1 MGGEPTPRSTLW
13 YDLASLSTSWHDLG
27 DEERAL
33 VVDDAR
39 FLILPW
45 ARRPHL
51 ASWVLAVGLRPLSE
65 ARREVY
71 GHPLVPAETFVEMS
85 RFHGTCYRV
94 ANSICM
100 EGCSKS
106 GEAYCFHSGPSPSGC
121 TEMRSP
127 CSES

>member
-1 MGGEPTPRSTLW
+1 M
-13 YDLASLSTSWHDLG
+13 G

-39 FLILPW
+39 FLILAW

-51 ASWVLAVGLRPLSE
+51 ASWVLAAGPRPLSE
-65 ARREVY
+65 ASTQVY

-85 RFHGTCYRV
+85 RFRGTCYRA

-100 EGCSKS
+100 EGCSK
-106 GEAYCFHSGPSPSGC
+106 
-121 TEMRSP
+121 
-127 CSES
+127 